1 MDACIDAPDPM
12 KTFAKIAAGVLL
24 LLVVVAGAGIAMTWQ
39 PDRPVSTLL
48 ARWAQPPSQFL
59 DLDGMRVHYR
69 DEGPRDDPTPL
80 VLIHG
85 TSTNLQTWDGWV
97 AELKNRKR
105 VIRFD
110 LPGFGLTGPSP
121 DHDYRIGAYV
131 RFTLQVL
138 DKLGVQRFIVAG
150 NSLGGDVAWEVAV
163 SAPQRV
169 ESLILIDASGY
180 SLNAS
185 SIPLGFRIAR
195 TPVLNQIAR
204 YSLPRG
210 VIESSIRDLYGDPS
224 RVTPE
229 LVDRIFELTLREG
242 NRDALIQRIQQMEL
256 GAHAD
261 RIKTIKTPTLI
272 LWGGRDHLIPPDNA
286 RRFEHDIAGSKL
298 VVFDDLGHVP
308 YEEDPA
314 RTVAAVKTFLG
325 L

>member
-1 MDACIDAPDPM
+1 MDARIDAPDLM
-12 KTFAKIAAGVLL
+12 KTIAKIAAGVLL
-24 LLVVVAGAGIAMTWQ
+24 LLIAVATAGIAMTWQ

-59 DLDGMRVHYR
+59 DLDGMHVHYR
-69 DEGPRDDPTPL
+69 DEGPRDDPVPL

-85 TSTNLQTWDGWV
+85 TSTNLQTWDAWA
-97 AELKNRKR
+97 AELKSRKR

-131 RFTLQVL
+131 RFTLRVL
-138 DKLGVQRFIVAG
+138 DKLGVQRFIVVG
-150 NSLGGDVAWEVAV
+150 SSLGGDIAWEVAV
-163 SAPQRV
+163 SARQRV
-169 ESLILIDASGY
+169 ENLILIDASGY
-180 SLNAS
+180 PLNET

-210 VIESSIRDLYGDPS
+210 VIESSIRNLYGDPS

-261 RIKTIKTPTLI
+261 RIKSIKTPTLI

-286 RRFEHDIAGSKL
+286 RQFEHDIAGSKL

-314 RTVAAVKTFLG
+314 RTVTSVKAFLG